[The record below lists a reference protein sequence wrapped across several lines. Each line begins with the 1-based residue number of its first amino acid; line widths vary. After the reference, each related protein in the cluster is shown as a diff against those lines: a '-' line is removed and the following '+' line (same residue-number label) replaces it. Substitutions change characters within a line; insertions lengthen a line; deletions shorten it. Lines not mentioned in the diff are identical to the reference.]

1 MRNIHL
7 YHKLVIPY
15 TMNYLFYF
23 FKLSSST
30 LILNNDDTIR
40 LKKKKITIRVI
51 KLDIKYKNIDNL
63 RYTNMREI
71 HKRNRTMKIRY
82 PIIHYKKSKERKK
95 KFTIIIC

>member
-1 MRNIHL
+1 
-7 YHKLVIPY
+7 
-15 TMNYLFYF
+15 MNYLFYF

-30 LILNNDDTIR
+30 LILNNDSNTIR
-40 LKKKKITIRVI
+40 LKKKKKITIRI
-51 KLDIKYKNIDNL
+51 TKLDIKYKNIDNL